1 MNKIIFDYS
10 KLRGRIKER
19 YESETKFSAAARI
32 SPASLSS
39 KLNNK
44 TYFNPE
50 DILRILKILKIPDEE
65 AKLYFFEEKVRETE
79 QKHAS

>member
-19 YESETKFSAAARI
+19 YESEAKFSVEARI
-32 SPASLSS
+32 SQASLSS

-50 DILRILKILKIPDEE
+50 DILRILKILDIPDEE
-65 AKLYFFEEKVRETE
+65 AKLYFFKQKVRKSE
-79 QKHAS
+79 QRKAS